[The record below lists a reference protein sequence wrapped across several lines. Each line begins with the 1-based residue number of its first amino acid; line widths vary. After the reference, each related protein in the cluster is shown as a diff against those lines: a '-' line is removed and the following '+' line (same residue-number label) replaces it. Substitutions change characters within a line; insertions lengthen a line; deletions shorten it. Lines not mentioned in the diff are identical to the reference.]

1 MTLRELYA
9 ILQEYQRET
18 LMKVTASLVD
28 SFHSLLMDDEEFNE
42 ALQRVALEVAE
53 SSLAEQPCEH
63 DEDDAYD
70 LAMKLV
76 CRVSVA

>member
-1 MTLRELYA
+1 
-9 ILQEYQRET
+9 
-18 LMKVTASLVD
+18 MKVTASLVD

-53 SSLAEQPCEH
+53 ASLAEQPFEH

-70 LAMKLV
+70 LAMELV